1 MNWQQLD
8 HVQLVEDLR
17 NAFIGCM
24 LSVAA
29 ECFALLRQA
38 GSDYQWSVQCA
49 EVARVLAGTGVC
61 RCGLLTLCVLGR
73 VMRHSV
79 KEALEGNAESLF
91 CDEGVAEILQKKQL
105 AWRRAV
111 TLSVIAGITA
121 PVMTAALAYMDTMR
135 REKLPQNLVNV
146 GQARRGEA

>member
-1 MNWQQLD
+1 M
-8 HVQLVEDLR
+8 VR
-17 NAFIGCM
+17 
-24 LSVAA
+24 
-29 ECFALLRQA
+29 R
-38 GSDYQWSVQCA
+38 
-49 EVARVLAGTGVC
+49 R
-61 RCGLLTLCVLGR
+61 
-73 VMRHSV
+73 V

-91 CDEGVAEILQKKQL
+91 CDEAVAEVLQKKQL

-146 GQARRGEA
+146 GFVGVGEA

>member
-1 MNWQQLD
+1 M
-8 HVQLVEDLR
+8 
-17 NAFIGCM
+17 
-24 LSVAA
+24 
-29 ECFALLRQA
+29 
-38 GSDYQWSVQCA
+38 
-49 EVARVLAGTGVC
+49 
-61 RCGLLTLCVLGR
+61 
-73 VMRHSV
+73 

-91 CDEGVAEILQKKQL
+91 CDETVAEVLQKKQL

-146 GQARRGEA
+146 GLEGSSEA